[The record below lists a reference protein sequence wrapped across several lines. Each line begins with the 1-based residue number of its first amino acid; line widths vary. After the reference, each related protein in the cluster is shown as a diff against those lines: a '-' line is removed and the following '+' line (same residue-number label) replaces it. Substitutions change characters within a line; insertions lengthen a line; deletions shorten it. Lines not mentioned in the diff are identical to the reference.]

1 MGWLGS
7 GLTFPVSCLILVW
20 AAGSGSVQVRDQPT
34 CFSDYL
40 STSTCAWRMGGPTNC
55 SAELRLTYQLDFPNS
70 ENHTCVPVNGESA
83 VCRCDMLVDIIVSG
97 DTYQLDLWAGEQWLW
112 SGSFRP
118 SEHVKPRAP
127 GNLTV
132 NATDSHTWQLTWSDP
147 YPPES
152 LLHSELFYLV
162 NISNDNDPTEFLVSN
177 VTYMERTLRV
187 PASTLRPGALYSARV
202 RAWAPD
208 YNSLWSEWS
217 PRVQWLHD
225 YELPWEQHLPLAVG
239 ISCIVIMVVC
249 LSCYFSILK
258 IKKEWWD
265 QIPSPAHSSLVAV
278 VIQEPQVPPRG
289 KRPGGQEPAKC
300 PYWKTCLTKLLPCLL
315 EPGVERG
322 DGSSPAARSGPVQG
336 PRKPAWRPVEVSST
350 VLWPESISVVK
361 CVELLEAPV
370 QSEEEE
376 LVEEDG
382 GSFCPSPENSGGSF
396 QEGRAGIAARMTESL
411 LLDLLGG
418 SEGGFC
424 PAGSG
429 EPCLLPPSAGVS
441 AQVPWAELPGEA
453 PQEASLRSRGQPSD
467 PEPPPATRTQSPAC
481 LAVAE
486 LPAATITDNPAYRS
500 FSSLLRPPSGPGEL
514 DSDPQLAEHREDG
527 DLNVLSAPQAS
538 EPPAAL
544 QPEPETWEQGLRW
557 SVLQHRAAA
566 PASAPGGYRQFAQA
580 VRQGCAQGGEAGGPS
595 REAGYKA
602 LSSLLASSAVCPA
615 PPGVEASSGEGAYRP
630 FQGLTPGSPGVPAPV
645 PLFTFGL
652 DMGPP
657 PRPQNSLLP
666 SGSLECPG
674 LEPVAQGKDSQKHLL
689 ALEQATAPLGDDLG
703 SGIVYSALTCHLCG
717 HLKQCHGQEE
727 RGEAHSVAPRCCGC
741 HCGGS
746 SEPLGSPLPGG
757 VLLET
762 SLPPAS
768 LAPLGVS
775 EKGKAPL
782 FFQPGPSH
790 AQSSSQAPQMVAMLS
805 TGPTGMSAS

>member
-20 AAGSGSVQVRDQPT
+20 AAGSGSVQVQDGPT

-40 STSTCAWRMGGPTNC
+40 STSTCEWRMGGPTDC
-55 SAELRLTYQLDFPNS
+55 SAELRLTYQRDS

-83 VCRCDMLVDIIVSG
+83 VCLCDMLMVNMSTGDI
-97 DTYQLDLWAGEQWLW
+97 YQLDLWAAKQWLW
-112 SGSFRP
+112 SGSFKP

-147 YPPES
+147 YPPNGS
-152 LLHSELFYLV
+152 LHAKLSYLV
-162 NISNDNDPTEFLVSN
+162 NISNEDDPTEFLVSN
-177 VTYMERTLRV
+177 VTYREHTLRV
-187 PASTLRPGALYSARV
+187 PASTLKPGALYSARV
-202 RAWAPD
+202 RAWARD

-265 QIPSPAHSSLVAV
+265 HIPSPAHSSLVAV
-278 VIQEPQVPPRG
+278 VIQEPQVPLPG
-289 KRPGGQEPAKC
+289 KRSGGQEPAKC

-322 DGSSPAARSGPVQG
+322 DGSSQAARSGPVQG
-336 PRKPAWRPVEVSST
+336 PGKPAWRPVEVSSM

-376 LVEEDG
+376 PVEEDG
-382 GSFCPSPENSGGSF
+382 GSFCPSPESSGGGF
-396 QEGRAGIAARMTESL
+396 QEGRAGIVARLTESL

-418 SEGGFC
+418 VEGGFC
-424 PAGSG
+424 PPGSG

-441 AQVPWAELPGEA
+441 AQMPWAELPGEA
-453 PQEASLRSRGQPSD
+453 PQEASLWGSGQPSD

-481 LAVAE
+481 PAVTE
-486 LPAATITDNPAYRS
+486 LPAAAITDNPAYRS
-500 FSSLLRPPSGPGEL
+500 FSSLLRLPSDPGEL
-514 DSDPQLAEHREDG
+514 DSDPQLAECREDG
-527 DLNVLSAPQAS
+527 DPNVLSAPRGS

-580 VRQGCAQGGEAGGPS
+580 VRQGCAQGGEAGSPS
-595 REAGYKA
+595 GEAGYKA
-602 LSSLLASSAVCPA
+602 LSSLLASGAVCPA
-615 PPGVEASSGEGAYRP
+615 PPGVEASSGEGCYRP
-630 FQGLTPGSPGVPAPV
+630 FQGLTPGSPGVPTPV

-657 PRPQNSLLP
+657 PSPQNSLLP
-666 SGSLECPG
+666 SGSPECPG
-674 LEPVAQGKDSQKHLL
+674 LDPVAPGEDSQKRPL

-727 RGEAHSVAPRCCGC
+727 RGEAHGVAPRCCGC
-741 HCGGS
+741 RCGGS
-746 SEPLGSPLPGG
+746 SELLGSPLPGR
-757 VLLET
+757 VLLEA

-775 EKGKAPL
+775 EEGKVPQ

-790 AQSSSQAPQMVAMLS
+790 AQSSSQTPQMVAMLS